1 MVMNLDDGSNL
12 NVNET
17 AMTDW
22 AEFDGH
28 FQLRQFQSCIS
39 YSQLPCHCTTWPS
52 ILSSISLSSLA
63 VSISSKFHR
72 QDYKEILVWPC
83 VAFLHHQGNVT
94 NHRNF
99 CWAT

>member
-1 MVMNLDDGSNL
+1 MDSSKMVMNLDDGSNL

-39 YSQLPCHCTTWPS
+39 YS
-52 ILSSISLSSLA
+52 
-63 VSISSKFHR
+63 
-72 QDYKEILVWPC
+72 
-83 VAFLHHQGNVT
+83 
-94 NHRNF
+94 
-99 CWAT
+99 

>member
-22 AEFDGH
+22 TKFDGH

-39 YSQLPCHCTTWPS
+39 YSLLPCHCTTLPI
-52 ILSSISLSSLA
+52 ILSSMSTSLPVML
-63 VSISSKFHR
+63 FPYH
-72 QDYKEILVWPC
+72 L
-83 VAFLHHQGNVT
+83 
-94 NHRNF
+94 NF
-99 CWAT
+99 IVKITKKY

>member
-39 YSQLPCHCTTWPS
+39 YSQLPCHCTT
-52 ILSSISLSSLA
+52 
-63 VSISSKFHR
+63 
-72 QDYKEILVWPC
+72 
-83 VAFLHHQGNVT
+83 
-94 NHRNF
+94 
-99 CWAT
+99 